1 MNNEANLIFI
11 ISSFCLAVVLI
22 LTRDRVPER
31 MRRPMAIITIALV
44 LFAFFLIVYNLF
56 IIGA

>member
-31 MRRPMAIITIALV
+31 MRRPMALITIALV

>member
-22 LTRDRVPER
+22 LTRDRIPER
-31 MRRPMAIITIALV
+31 LRRPMALITIALV
-44 LFAFFLIVYNLF
+44 LFAFFLIVYNFF
-56 IIGA
+56 IMGA